1 MANTTVKPAR
11 APKTTRAPKPSPVKE
26 PEVLETPETVEP
38 EVLEPVSEVIPE
50 PESNGESATPEPE
63 SVPETQTTRT
73 TIYLK
78 KKGEKYNVYRG
89 SKKLTRIL
97 VSLDKAKL
105 IACGYGESN
114 PTII

>member
-11 APKTTRAPKPSPVKE
+11 APRTARAPKPSPVEE
-26 PEVLETPETVEP
+26 PEVLETTGVVEP
-38 EVLEPVSEVIPE
+38 EVLEPAPDVILE
-50 PESNGESATPEPE
+50 PESNEESATPEPE

-97 VSLDKAKL
+97 VNLDKAKL

-114 PTII
+114 PTVE